1 MGKIVRALSVDGS
14 VLCMAIDTTDIVNE
28 IYKIHQTTPVV
39 SAALGRTATATA
51 MMGSLLKNES
61 DSITVR
67 IDGKGPCGMIIAVA
81 DFRGNVRCY
90 ATNPQVELPLNEI
103 GKLNVGECVGT
114 DGNLAVVKDMGLK
127 EPYVGQVPLVS
138 GEIGDDITSY
148 YGISEQ
154 IPTVCGLGVLV
165 DRDWSIKHAGGF
177 MIQLVP
183 PVNEA
188 AIDVIEKNIKNMTS
202 VTQMLE
208 NGYSPEDI
216 ITVALEGMD
225 PNILDSWD
233 VSYKC
238 NCSRERME
246 QVLLSIGK
254 DDLQEIIDDKTQDE
268 IELVCHFCNE
278 KHSFEKTEIQKLK
291 DMAEQ

>member
-1 MGKIVRALSVDGS
+1 MGKIVRALSADGS

-61 DSITVR
+61 DSITIR
-67 IDGKGPCGMIIAVA
+67 IDGKGACGMIIAVA

-90 ATNPQVELPLNEI
+90 TANPQVELSLNEI
-103 GKLNVGECVGT
+103 GKLNVGECVGI
-114 DGNLAVVKDMGLK
+114 DGNLVVIKDMGLK
-127 EPYVGQVPLVS
+127 EPYIGQVPLVS

-148 YGISEQ
+148 YAISEQ

-183 PVNEA
+183 PVNEL
-188 AIDVIEKNIKNMTS
+188 AIDFIERNIKNMTS

-216 ITVALEGMD
+216 ISVALEGME
-225 PNILDSWD
+225 PSILDSWD

-238 NCSRERME
+238 NCSRKRME
-246 QVLLSIGK
+246 QALVSIGK
-254 DDLQEIIDDKTQDE
+254 SDLQEIVDDKTQNE
-268 IELVCHFCNE
+268 IELVCHFCNK
-278 KHSFEKTEIQKLK
+278 KHSFKKSEIQKLL